1 MLVGDIL
8 IDMINLNIV
17 VLLSI
22 LIDLSAITPI
32 PREHPSWIKRNQQLQ
47 NVVDT
52 TGKEAKMIFVGDSI
66 TEGWERN
73 GSKIWKELFA
83 PYSAINLGIG
93 GDRTEHVLW
102 RLQNGQ
108 LENLSPD
115 FAVVMIGTNNFGQQD
130 PDSEGMVLEGVTKVV
145 ELLRESIPDTHILLC
160 DIFPR
165 GVRYNVMRGS
175 ILQVNQ
181 ALQNLYAKDSH
192 VTFLPVGYL
201 LIEEDGS
208 ISKEVM
214 PDYLHLSEEGYRRW
228 ADAILDKIK

>member
-1 MLVGDIL
+1 MDDIL
-8 IDMINLNIV
+8 IDMINLIII

-22 LIDLSAITPI
+22 LMDLSAITPV
-32 PREHPSWIKRNQQLQ
+32 PREHASWLKRNQQLQ

-52 TGKEAKMIFVGDSI
+52 TGEKAKMIFIGDSI
-66 TEGWERN
+66 TEGWERS
-73 GSKIWKELFA
+73 GSTIWKELFA
-83 PYSAINLGIG
+83 PYSSINLGIG

-115 FAVVMIGTNNFGQQD
+115 FAVVMIGTNNFGQQN
-130 PDSEGMVLEGVTKVV
+130 PDSESMVLKGIIKVV
-145 ELLRESIPDTHILLC
+145 ETLRESIPDTHILLC

-165 GVRYNVMRGS
+165 GATYNVMRGS

-181 ALQNLYAKDSH
+181 ALQNLYATDSH
-192 VTFLPVGYL
+192 VTFLPVGHL
-201 LIEEDGS
+201 LIEQDGA
-208 ISKEVM
+208 ISREIM

-228 ADAILDKIK
+228 ANAILNKIK